1 MTIEA
6 GSGQDPSQAPGAM
19 MAGRRE
25 PPRPGGRR
33 RRAIVAS
40 VEMTALARHLTS
52 RRFMAQVITG
62 AIALDAVRLGSSFPS
77 DPADRIIAATA
88 RVHGHTLITAD
99 RRVRTTGVVAIL

>member
-6 GSGQDPSQAPGAM
+6 GSRRDPSQAPGAM

-25 PPRPGGRR
+25 PPRPGGGQ

-62 AIALDAVRLGSSFPS
+62 VDLFTVSVAAVLVAVGGVQVFVN
-77 DPADRIIAATA
+77 TA
-88 RVHGHTLITAD
+88 RY
-99 RRVRTTGVVAIL
+99 